1 MTTTKETDTRGSP
14 GRLARRAAAGAI
26 QLSVRQASDLIGTV
40 YQGALE
46 SVPWSSMLWQVRG
59 LLGANW
65 VTLILRPPSENSQA
79 RIINAGPTGVT
90 IAEGHWTSY
99 NIFTIDPMVNLPA
112 GRMVTVEEMIGDT
125 NWLTCEF
132 YKLFVEPHDIRY
144 LMGADIR
151 TDDGVDCRFR
161 VCRPPSSKPFSDT
174 DKRVGELLLPHLQ
187 RAVELHAKLD
197 VIDSERR
204 LFAATVDRMLVGTVI
219 LDAQGAIFKTNR
231 VADEIVAEN
240 DGLRLAQGG
249 LQAGYSA
256 EDKELQR
263 LIKQA
268 LAGIASTAQ
277 AVGQAMSITRPSGRS
292 KLGVAVRT
300 NPMNEWS
307 EGKRWPAVTVFLRDP
322 DRKSQG
328 SVEILRKLYGLTPSE
343 ALLSMQLVEGLTLD
357 EAADQ
362 LNIRKNTARAHLRSI
377 FSKTNVTRQT
387 SLVSLLI
394 GGMSSLETDDRQTR
408 AKLAS
413 KRAAKRSRSEAG
425 RSLTPAAP
433 RRPPP
438 VVNWRQ
444 KSSAPVVD
452 TFGTRTLAVYPPLE
466 RGDRIAIALSGRR
479 CMRSFASTP
488 IARRAHAAS
497 GITSNVAPGT

>member
-1 MTTTKETDTRGSP
+1 M
-14 GRLARRAAAGAI
+14 ARREPAGGL

-40 YQGALE
+40 YQGMVE
-46 SVPWSSMLWQVRG
+46 TVPWSSLLWQVRG

-65 VTLILRPPSENSQA
+65 VTMIVRPPSENAQA

-90 IAEGHWTSY
+90 IAEGQWTSY
-99 NIFTIDPMVNLPA
+99 NIFAIDPMVNLPA

-132 YKLFVEPHDIRY
+132 YKLFVEPYDIRY

-161 VCRPPSSKPFSDT
+161 ICRPPSSRPFSDA
-174 DKRVGELLLPHLQ
+174 DKRVGELLLPHL
-187 RAVELHAKLD
+187 RRSVELHAKLD
-197 VIDSERR
+197 ALDSERR

-219 LDAQGAIFKTNR
+219 LDAEGGIFKTNR
-231 VADEIVAEN
+231 VADEILAEN
-240 DGLRLAQGG
+240 DGLRLGRGG
-249 LQAGYSA
+249 LQANYPA

-263 LIKQA
+263 LIKLA
-268 LAGIASTAQ
+268 LAGIASTAE
-277 AVGQAMSITRPSGRS
+277 AVGQAMSITRPSGHS
-292 KLGVAVRT
+292 KLGIAVRT

-328 SVEILRKLYGLTPSE
+328 SVDILRKLYGLTPSE

-387 SLVSLLI
+387 SLVSLLM
-394 GGMSSLETDDRQTR
+394 GSMSSLE
-408 AKLAS
+408 
-413 KRAAKRSRSEAG
+413 
-425 RSLTPAAP
+425 
-433 RRPPP
+433 
-438 VVNWRQ
+438 
-444 KSSAPVVD
+444 
-452 TFGTRTLAVYPPLE
+452 
-466 RGDRIAIALSGRR
+466 
-479 CMRSFASTP
+479 
-488 IARRAHAAS
+488 
-497 GITSNVAPGT
+497 